1 MSESTGTT
9 FRAMTWAR
17 RRTALSRVWR
27 ELRHDRPGFIG
38 LLLLSGFGLFAL
50 SAPLIADR
58 SSLLVASGRN
68 NPDLAAPSIKFLL
81 GTDEIGRDVLA
92 QLVWGSRVSLF
103 IGLFATVVAVVI
115 GSVVGL
121 AAGYTKGK
129 VSAVLLAID
138 DFFLVVPFLPLA
150 IVLAVVLGRS
160 PVTLSIVIGVT
171 SWAGSARLIR
181 AQVLTLSERAYV
193 ERARALGASSW
204 HVIVRHVL
212 PGVTPLIIA
221 NATLI
226 VPSAILTESTLSFLG
241 FGDRLSPSWGK
252 LLEGAQSSGSITLN
266 AWWYYLPPGLCIIGI
281 VLAFTLLGRS
291 LERIFD
297 PRLRGR

>member
-1 MSESTGTT
+1 MKNSDRLI
-9 FRAMTWAR
+9 RAMIWDR
-17 RRTALSRVWR
+17 RRRAFFGVLR

-38 LLLLSGFGLFAL
+38 LLLLIFFGLFAL
-50 SAPLIADR
+50 AAPLIADR
-58 SSLLVASGRN
+58 SALLAASGRN
-68 NPDLAAPSIKFLL
+68 NPDLAAPSAKFLF

-103 IGLFATVVAVVI
+103 IGLFATLVAVVI
-115 GSVVGL
+115 GSIVGL
-121 AAGYTKGK
+121 VAGYAKGK

-160 PVTLSIVIGVT
+160 PLTLAIVIGFT

-181 AQVLTLSERAYV
+181 AQVLTLRERAYV
-193 ERARALGASSW
+193 ERAQALGAGSW
-204 HVIVRHVL
+204 HVIRRHVL
-212 PGVTPLIIA
+212 PGVAPLIIA

-226 VPSAILTESTLSFLG
+226 VPVAILTESTLSFLG

-252 LLEGAQSSGSITLN
+252 LLDGAQSSGSITIN
-266 AWWYYLPPGLCIIGI
+266 AWWYFLPPGLCIIGI
-281 VLAFTLLGRS
+281 VLAFTMVGRA